1 MPVPPAPDDRRDRAL
16 LILLLLAREAGLT
29 PDQIDGP
36 GARDLIGRV
45 LARGTLSTHRTTAAA
60 GRRRPWTCPRRWA
73 AA

>member
-29 PDQIDGP
+29 LDEVDGA
-36 GARDLIGRV
+36 GARALVGRG
-45 LARGTLSTHRTTAAA
+45 LARATVRTHRTTAPM
-60 GRRRPWTCPRRWA
+60 GRRRPWTCPHRWA